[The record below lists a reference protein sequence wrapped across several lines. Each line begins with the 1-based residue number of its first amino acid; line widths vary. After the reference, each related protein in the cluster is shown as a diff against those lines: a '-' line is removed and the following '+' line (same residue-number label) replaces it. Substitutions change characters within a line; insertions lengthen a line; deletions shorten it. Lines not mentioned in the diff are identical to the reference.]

1 VSPRPKLEVIGE
13 MYELSTSDDIE
24 GIVALLAPGFELDV
38 TSYVFNPAVW
48 HGEEGARE
56 WLRQAR
62 EVWDMPHY
70 DIEKIHDLDD
80 ERAIAVLTLKGKAR
94 QSGIEVALRQSHLW
108 TIRDGL
114 VVRLAHFAEE
124 EQAWRAAGLRGPP
137 PSA

>member
-1 VSPRPKLEVIGE
+1 MSPRPKLEVIGE

-24 GIVALLAPGFELDV
+24 
-38 TSYVFNPAVW
+38 
-48 HGEEGARE
+48 
-56 WLRQAR
+56 
-62 EVWDMPHY
+62 
-70 DIEKIHDLDD
+70 KIHDLDD
-80 ERAIAVLTLKGKAR
+80 ERAISVLTLKGKAR